1 MRISRILFLCAA
13 FLFIGGACD
22 ASAQSDDCEVEK
34 ILESKELP
42 SGALT
47 VDGYDNVTEASYLLV
62 PVSLEKG
69 RYEITVSQESDNLYY
84 VEGQNLYLRT
94 SLCLELATMSD
105 AILEVQSSKY
115 GFGNLYFLQ

>member
-1 MRISRILFLCAA
+1 LFAA
-13 FLFIGGACD
+13 LLSIGGACGGW
-22 ASAQSDDCEVEK
+22 ARSDDCEVKK

-42 SGALT
+42 SGALA
-47 VDGYDNVTEASYLLV
+47 VDGYGTITAASYLLV

-84 VEGQNLYLRT
+84 IEGQNIYLRT

-115 GFGNLYFLQ
+115 GFGTLYFLQ